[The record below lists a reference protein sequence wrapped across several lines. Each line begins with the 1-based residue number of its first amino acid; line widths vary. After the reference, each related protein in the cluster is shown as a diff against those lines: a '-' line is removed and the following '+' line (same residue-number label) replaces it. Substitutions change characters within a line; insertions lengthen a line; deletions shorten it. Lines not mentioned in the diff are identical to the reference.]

1 MATYFSQLLV
11 ILTLLTGVIWG
22 LESFVWRKKRE
33 ARVAHANEQT
43 EQGLPD
49 AAQQNI
55 TQAPG
60 WIETSAGIFPV
71 LAFVLILRSF
81 LFEPFQIPSGS
92 MMPTLL
98 VGDFILVEK
107 YAYGLREPLLRHK
120 VIETGKPQ
128 RGDVAVFKYPESP
141 TVDYIKRVI
150 GLPGDSIIYRDKRLY
165 IKPAC
170 GSGQSCTEYRLVDM
184 DVIGQSGFMQGPFP
198 LLEATEKL
206 PEFSHQILVN
216 PQFPDRL
223 NDYFHQAGTQLDE
236 WKVPANSYF
245 VMGDNRDNSRDSRFW
260 GFVPEA
266 NLVGKAVFIWMSF
279 EFERDESDLLPTWLP
294 TGVRFE
300 RLGSIHSWR

>member
-81 LFEPFQIPSGS
+81 LFEPFRIPSGS

-300 RLGSIHSWR
+300 RLGSIH